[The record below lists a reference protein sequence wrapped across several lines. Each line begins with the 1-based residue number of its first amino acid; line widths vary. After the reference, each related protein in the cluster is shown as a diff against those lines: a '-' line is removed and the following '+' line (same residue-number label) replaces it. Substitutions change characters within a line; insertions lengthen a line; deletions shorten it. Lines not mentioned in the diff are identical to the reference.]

1 MRKFLD
7 ALYTSTLALSAAC
20 LVVILVLVGAQ
31 ICGQIFDSML
41 KLLGFSPY
49 GFLIPSLS
57 ELGGYLFGAASFL
70 ALGATL
76 KRGAHIRVTMLLGAV
91 RPGFRRILEFWALIA
106 GFAIALYATWSL
118 GQLAYFSWKFGDVS
132 SGLFPIKYWIPQ
144 SAMTLGL
151 ATLCA
156 ALLDEFVLT
165 WKKGTPSFVK
175 AESAITQ
182 GQE

>member
-1 MRKFLD
+1 MRKLLD
-7 ALYTSTLALSAAC
+7 GLYTFTLALSAAC

-31 ICGQIFDSML
+31 IGGQIFDSVL
-41 KLLGFSPY
+41 KLFGYPPY

-57 ELGGYLFGAASFL
+57 EIGGYLFGAASFL

-91 RPGFRRILEFWALIA
+91 GPGFRKAFEFWALIA
-106 GFAIALYATWSL
+106 GFVIAAYATWSL

-132 SGLFPIKYWIPQ
+132 SGLLPIKYWIPQ

-151 ATLCA
+151 ITLCV
-156 ALLDEFVLT
+156 ALLDELIIT
-165 WKKGTPSFVK
+165 LRKGTPSFIS